1 MKPSS
6 SDYSLIVSDLLATL
20 SKGRLAAQEILNNQM
35 NELVNGLINVN
46 LLNQLINMNM
56 ESNMI
61 AWLMIA
67 SFFFVD
73 VRIQKGDEGEQH

>member
-61 AWLMIA
+61 A